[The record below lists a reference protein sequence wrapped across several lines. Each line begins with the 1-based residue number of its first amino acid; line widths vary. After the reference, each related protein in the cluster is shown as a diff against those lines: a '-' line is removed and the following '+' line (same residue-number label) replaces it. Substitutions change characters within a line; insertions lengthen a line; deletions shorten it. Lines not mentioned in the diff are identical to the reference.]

1 MSTSELQLA
10 DTSKGGY
17 RFPPG
22 MPHNLA
28 WNVLRRRRLVN
39 PIHHFQN
46 LTAKF
51 GDMAHYKVGR
61 SHIVFINNPEYIRE
75 ILVVQ
80 HANFVKERTQRRSK
94 LLLGEGM
101 ITVDGAAH
109 RKQRQV
115 AQPAFHRQQVPAFAE
130 TIVRRALKVRD
141 GWGNGE
147 ERDIYQDMMR
157 LTLGTIGATLFR
169 TELGDDI
176 EQLNAGVSDIMD
188 VYHAMVLLPGVK
200 YLINVPFT
208 PLNKFLKAR
217 KRLYATI
224 ERMIVE
230 HRRRGASGEPD
241 LLDMMLSAQEQMGWS
256 EHDLRDQVVTVFL
269 AGYETMAIA
278 LTWTW
283 YLLSENQEARERMYA
298 EVGAVLGGRLPT
310 YDDLARLKY
319 TEIVLAESMRL
330 YPPAWAMGREAL
342 QDFEIGPYRMP
353 KGTTVLMSQFVTQRD
368 ARYFPDPLRFDPE
381 RHSPEGKASRP
392 RFSYF
397 PFGMGP
403 RQCIGEAFAWMEGVL
418 VLATFA
424 QKWKMD
430 LVPGHPVK
438 PEPLF
443 TLRPKYGM
451 KMKIEERSCERTADC
466 KTKAPIARSLC

>member
-1 MSTSELQLA
+1 MSTSELQLP

-51 GDMAHYKVGR
+51 GDIAHYKVGR

-130 TIVRRALKVRD
+130 TIVRRALKIRD
-141 GWGNGE
+141 GWGDGE

-298 EVGAVLGGRLPT
+298 EVDAVLGGRLPT

-451 KMKIEERSCERTADC
+451 KMKIEERSC
-466 KTKAPIARSLC
+466 

>member
-1 MSTSELQLA
+1 
-10 DTSKGGY
+10 
-17 RFPPG
+17 
-22 MPHNLA
+22 MPRNLA
-28 WNVLRRRRLVN
+28 WHAIRHLRLVN
-39 PIHHFQN
+39 PIRHFQN
-46 LTAKF
+46 LAAKY
-51 GDMAHYKVGR
+51 GDIAHYKVAC

-75 ILVVQ
+75 ILIVQ
-80 HANFVKERTQRRSK
+80 SSNFVKERTQRRSK

-115 AQPAFHRQQVPAFAE
+115 AQPAFHRQQVPSFAE
-130 TIVRRALKVRD
+130 AIVRRAAKLRD
-141 GWGNGE
+141 QWGPGD

-157 LTLGTIGATLFR
+157 LTLGTVGETLFR
-169 TELGDDI
+169 TELGEDV
-176 EQLNAGVSDIMD
+176 ERLNAGVGDIMD
-188 VYHAMVLLPGVK
+188 VYHSMVLLPGVK
-200 YLINVPFT
+200 YLIHVPFT
-208 PLNKFLKAR
+208 PLHKFLKAR
-217 KRLYATI
+217 NRLDVTI
-224 ERMIVE
+224 ERMIAE
-230 HRRRGASGEPD
+230 HRRSGASSESSD
-241 LLDMMLSAQEQMGWS
+241 LLDMMLAAQEQMGWS
-256 EHDLRDQVVTVFL
+256 EQDLRDQVVTVFL

-283 YLLSENQEARERMYA
+283 YLLSENPEARERMYA
-298 EVGAVLGGRLPT
+298 ETDAVLGGRLPT
-310 YDDLARLKY
+310 YDDLPRLKY
-319 TEIVLAESMRL
+319 TEMVLAESMRL

-342 QDFEIGPYRMP
+342 EDFDLGPYRMP
-353 KGTTVLMSQFVTQRD
+353 KGTTVLMSQFVTHRD

-381 RHSPEGKASRP
+381 RHTPEAKAKRA

-424 QKWKMD
+424 QRWKMN
-430 LVPGHPVK
+430 LVPGHRVQ

-451 KMKIEERSCERTADC
+451 KMKIEPR
-466 KTKAPIARSLC
+466 

>member
-1 MSTSELQLA
+1 MSTSEVQIPEPA
-10 DTSKGGY
+10 ATGY

-22 MPHNLA
+22 MPRNLA
-28 WNVLRRRRLVN
+28 WHALRHRRLVN
-39 PIHHFQN
+39 PIKHFQN
-46 LTAKF
+46 LTEKY
-51 GDMAHYKVGR
+51 GDIAHYKVAR
-61 SHIVFINNPEYIRE
+61 SNIVFINNPEYIRE
-75 ILVVQ
+75 ILIVQ
-80 HANFVKERTQRRSK
+80 SANFVKERTQRRSK

-115 AQPAFHRQQVPAFAE
+115 AQPAFHRQQVPSFAE
-130 TIVRRALKVRD
+130 TIVRRAAKLRD
-141 GWGNGE
+141 QWGGGE
-147 ERDIYQDMMR
+147 ERDVYQDMMR
-157 LTLGTIGATLFR
+157 LTLGTVGETLFR

-176 EQLNAGVSDIMD
+176 DRLNAGVRDIMD
-188 VYHAMVLLPGVK
+188 VYHSMVLLPGVK
-200 YLINVPFT
+200 YLIHVPFT
-208 PLNKFLKAR
+208 PLHKFLKAR
-217 KRLYATI
+217 DRLDATI

-230 HRRRGASGEPD
+230 HRRRGVSVESSD

-256 EHDLRDQVVTVFL
+256 EQDLRDQVVTVFL

-283 YLLSENQEARERMYA
+283 YLLSENPEVRERMYA
-298 EVGAVLGGRLPT
+298 EVDAVLGGRLPT
-310 YDDLARLKY
+310 YDDLPRLKY
-319 TEIVLAESMRL
+319 TEMVLAESMRL

-342 QDFEIGPYRMP
+342 QDFDLGPYRMP

-381 RHSPEGKASRP
+381 RHTPEAKAKRA

-424 QKWKMD
+424 QQWKMN
-430 LVPGHPVK
+430 LIPGHRVQ

-451 KMKIEERSCERTADC
+451 KMQVE
-466 KTKAPIARSLC
+466 AR

>member
-1 MSTSELQLA
+1 MSTAEIEA
-10 DTSKGGY
+10 AEAKDAGY

-22 MPHNLA
+22 MPRNLV
-28 WNVLRRRRLVN
+28 WNAIRRRRLVN
-39 PIHHFQN
+39 PIKHFQN
-46 LTAKF
+46 LTTKY
-51 GDMAHYKVGR
+51 GDIAHYKVGR
-61 SHIVFINNPEYIRE
+61 SHIVFINNAEYIRE
-75 ILVVQ
+75 VLIVQ

-101 ITVDGAAH
+101 ITVDGTEH

-115 AQPAFHRQQVPAFAE
+115 AQPAFHRQRFPEFAE
-130 TIVRRALKVRD
+130 TIVRRAVKVRD
-141 GWGNGE
+141 AWNDGDT
-147 ERDIYQDMMR
+147 RDVYQDMMK
-157 LTLGTIGATLFR
+157 LTLGTVGETLFS
-169 TELGDDI
+169 TELGEDI
-176 EQLNAGVSDIMD
+176 DRLNAGVSDIMD

-200 YLINVPFT
+200 YLINIPFT

-217 KRLYATI
+217 DRLYATV
-224 ERMIVE
+224 ERMIAE
-230 HRRRGASGEPD
+230 HRRREPAGGD

-256 EHDLRDQVVTVFL
+256 EGDLRDQVVTVFL

-283 YLLSENQEARERMYA
+283 YVLSQKHEARDRMYA
-298 EVGAVLGGRLPT
+298 EVDAVLGGKLPT
-310 YDDLARLKY
+310 YDDLPRLKY
-319 TEIVLAESMRL
+319 TEMVLAESMRL

-342 QDFEIGPYRMP
+342 EDFEIGPYRLP
-353 KGTTVLMSQFVTQRD
+353 KGTTVLMSQFVTHRD

-381 RHSPEGKASRP
+381 RHTPEAKARRQ

-403 RQCIGEAFAWMEGVL
+403 RQCIGEAFAWMEGIL

-424 QKWKMD
+424 QKWKME
-430 LVPGHPVK
+430 LIEGHPVQ

-451 KMKIEERSCERTADC
+451 RMKVEER
-466 KTKAPIARSLC
+466 

>member
-1 MSTSELQLA
+1 
-10 DTSKGGY
+10 
-17 RFPPG
+17 

-51 GDMAHYKVGR
+51 GDIAHYKVGR

-75 ILVVQ
+75 VLIVQ
-80 HANFVKERTQRRSK
+80 HAKFVKERTQRRSK

-115 AQPAFHRQQVPAFAE
+115 AQPAFHRQRIPIFAD
-130 TIVRRALKVRD
+130 TVVRRASRVRD
-141 GWGNGE
+141 QWTAGE
-147 ERDIYQDMMR
+147 ERDVYQDMMR
-157 LTLGTIGATLFR
+157 LTLGTVGETLFR
-169 TELGDDI
+169 TELGDEIDT
-176 EQLNAGVSDIMD
+176 LNAGVGDIMD
-188 VYHAMVLLPGVK
+188 VYHSMVLLPGVK
-200 YLINVPFT
+200 YLIRVPFT
-208 PLNKFLKAR
+208 RLNKFLKAR
-217 KRLYATI
+217 DRLDTAI
-224 ERMIVE
+224 VRMIAE
-230 HRRRGASGEPD
+230 HRRRDFVEENAD
-241 LLDMMLSAQEQMGWS
+241 LLDMILASQEQMSWS
-256 EHDLRDQVVTVFL
+256 EQDLRDQVVTVFL

-283 YLLSENQEARERMYA
+283 YLLSQNAEAREQVYL
-298 EVGAVLGGRLPT
+298 EVDRVLQGQLPT
-310 YDDLARLKY
+310 YDDLPRLKY
-319 TEIVLAESMRL
+319 TEMVLAESMRL

-368 ARYFPDPLRFDPE
+368 ARYFSDPLRFDPE

-430 LVPGHPVK
+430 LVPGHPVQ

-443 TLRPKYGM
+443 TLRPKFGM
-451 KMKIEERSCERTADC
+451 RMTVSDASVR
-466 KTKAPIARSLC
+466 